1 MLLRNSHAWFVIGF
15 NLKYDHF
22 SISIVQ
28 PEGPDEALSKEEVI
42 LKLKAEVQ
50 RLLDSNSVKRHL
62 VSQLQSELRNS
73 HKKIED
79 LQVEKDEKSIEV
91 EFVKL

>member
-1 MLLRNSHAWFVIGF
+1 MVFVTGF

-22 SISIVQ
+22 SISLGQ
-28 PEGPDEALSKEEVI
+28 QEGPDEALSKEEVI

-62 VSQLQSELRNS
+62 VSQLQSDLKNS
-73 HKKIED
+73 HKKIEA
-79 LQVEKDEKSIEV
+79 LQVEKEEKSTEV
-91 EFVKL
+91 EFVKLFFKT